1 MRGEKARSLP
11 CGAKEQ
17 LLGQSAGRRESP
29 GQMCGQVT
37 AVTDA
42 SRGTCSSKIV
52 SMSKGPRIAP
62 IYSPV

>member
-1 MRGEKARSLP
+1 MRGNKARSLP

-29 GQMCGQVT
+29 GQMCSQVT
-37 AVTDA
+37 AVIDA
-42 SRGTCSSKIV
+42 SKGTCSSEVV
-52 SMSKGPRIAP
+52 SMSKGPSISP